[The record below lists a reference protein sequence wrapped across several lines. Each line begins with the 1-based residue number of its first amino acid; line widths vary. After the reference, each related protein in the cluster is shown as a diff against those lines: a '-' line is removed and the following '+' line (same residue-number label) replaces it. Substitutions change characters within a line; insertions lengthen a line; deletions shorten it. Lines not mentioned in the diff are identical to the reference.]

1 MESETLLLNILFSS
15 DLSDR
20 CQSVIVD
27 GIVFA
32 PSPLVYGIPPVFRFG
47 LLSFKLYSQHP
58 SDVISALGCDFHRYA
73 DDTQL
78 ILTKR
83 IT

>member
-1 MESETLLLNILFSS
+1 MKSKTLLLNIFTS

-20 CQSVIVD
+20 QSFIVD

-47 LLSFKLYSQHP
+47 LVSFKLNSQHP